1 MPSQSS
7 YSIQLKEATQK
18 LLDRIIQTDDKM
30 ESFDKFS
37 ELVVSYMRRKICE
50 VTKDVQ
56 FMSSKRTKI
65 WTEFHQMR
73 LDNSG
78 ILHFAWKELLSRL
91 SLDDSSLLMQS
102 LYDEIYSLL
111 VKEYFSSQSTAVQSP
126 SSASAAV
133 SFTDDELNAMR
144 YACGYIPH
152 VLLKKYEVRDGNI
165 FAQYVEC
172 LGNMAV
178 EGEGDNLLAYT
189 SKWFTQV
196 NRGGLFPLNDNS
208 FSMFIEIEKSVRQL
222 LPQSIIRNDN
232 DKATFKKSVLDKIAK
247 EENVQ
252 FYWTLLSS
260 DIEKVENSEALLAE
274 IISLWITIRGFSLS
288 ASWMEEYKKNKQK
301 TIQKTTGLHKS
312 IG

>member
-1 MPSQSS
+1 MASGLMRSSIAAVLESVPSQSIAS

-56 FMSSKRTKI
+56 FMSSKRTKM
-65 WTEFHQMR
+65 TEFHQMR

-91 SLDDSSLLMQS
+91 GLDDSSLLMQS

-144 YACGYIPH
+144 YACGYISH

-165 FAQYVEC
+165 FAQYVVC

-178 EGEGDNLLAYT
+178 
-189 SKWFTQV
+189 Q
-196 NRGGLFPLNDNS
+196 
-208 FSMFIEIEKSVRQL
+208 
-222 LPQSIIRNDN
+222 
-232 DKATFKKSVLDKIAK
+232 
-247 EENVQ
+247 
-252 FYWTLLSS
+252 
-260 DIEKVENSEALLAE
+260 
-274 IISLWITIRGFSLS
+274 
-288 ASWMEEYKKNKQK
+288 
-301 TIQKTTGLHKS
+301 
-312 IG
+312 